1 MSDPQL
7 RRDINQ
13 LQIKLRDANAKI
25 AELEASP
32 PTVVETVVKEVPV
45 ERRVIVKDTARA
57 DELSIEVKRL
67 RSLLASKPKVEV
79 KTVEVHV
86 PIESGEVIAG
96 LRGEVKALKSR
107 LKSKPIV
114 EINNVEVAVPVE
126 DGEVI
131 AALKEEIK
139 SLKSI
144 IRDKPKTVIKEKQVE
159 ADVIYVDRVV
169 TEYVKDP
176 EQARLIK
183 QLRYKLAS
191 A

>member
-13 LQIKLRDANAKI
+13 LQVKLRDANAKI

-32 PTVVETVVKEVPV
+32 PTEVVRTVVKEVPVVETVVKEVPV
-45 ERRVIVKDTARA
+45 DRRVVVKDTARA

-67 RSLLASKPKVEV
+67 KSLLASKPK
-79 KTVEVHV
+79 
-86 PIESGEVIAG
+86 
-96 LRGEVKALKSR
+96 
-107 LKSKPIV
+107 V
-114 EINNVEVAVPVE
+114 EINNVEVAVPVD

-139 SLKSI
+139 ALKSS
-144 IRDKPKTVIKEKQVE
+144 IRTKPKTVIKEKQAE
-159 ADVIYVDRVV
+159 AEVVYVDRVI

-176 EQARLIK
+176 AQADLIK
-183 QLRYKLAS
+183 RLREKLAS
-191 A
+191 V